1 MERYLSSLEERLRH
15 CDGTACAH
23 ASTTTC
29 SNKAIPRRTVPS
41 PFYCFRLFLR
51 TRVEALATATT
62 RLDDLSPLTSLAR
75 GFAIVER
82 VANNA
87 SSATATSFSRAI
99 NCDCAFTAEALSAVW
114 RRNLM
119 SETFEEALA
128 VLEESVQRLEAGDL
142 KLEEALEVFEK
153 GVAASR
159 ACGQWLDQT
168 RERVQV
174 LTADAEGQ
182 FRLSF
187 LDDEDDH

>member
-1 MERYLSSLEERLRH
+1 
-15 CDGTACAH
+15 
-23 ASTTTC
+23 
-29 SNKAIPRRTVPS
+29 
-41 PFYCFRLFLR
+41 
-51 TRVEALATATT
+51 
-62 RLDDLSPLTSLAR
+62 
-75 GFAIVER
+75 
-82 VANNA
+82 
-87 SSATATSFSRAI
+87 
-99 NCDCAFTAEALSAVW
+99 
-114 RRNLM
+114 M

-159 ACGQWLDQT
+159 TCGQWLDQT

-187 LDDEDDH
+187 LDDEDDQ

>member
-1 MERYLSSLEERLRH
+1 
-15 CDGTACAH
+15 
-23 ASTTTC
+23 
-29 SNKAIPRRTVPS
+29 
-41 PFYCFRLFLR
+41 
-51 TRVEALATATT
+51 
-62 RLDDLSPLTSLAR
+62 
-75 GFAIVER
+75 
-82 VANNA
+82 
-87 SSATATSFSRAI
+87 
-99 NCDCAFTAEALSAVW
+99 
-114 RRNLM
+114 M
-119 SETFEEALA
+119 SESFEEALA

-159 ACGQWLDQT
+159 TCGQWLDQT

>member
-1 MERYLSSLEERLRH
+1 
-15 CDGTACAH
+15 
-23 ASTTTC
+23 
-29 SNKAIPRRTVPS
+29 
-41 PFYCFRLFLR
+41 
-51 TRVEALATATT
+51 
-62 RLDDLSPLTSLAR
+62 
-75 GFAIVER
+75 
-82 VANNA
+82 
-87 SSATATSFSRAI
+87 
-99 NCDCAFTAEALSAVW
+99 
-114 RRNLM
+114 M
-119 SETFEEALA
+119 SETFEDALA
-128 VLEESVQRLEAGDL
+128 ALEESVQRLEAGDL

>member
-1 MERYLSSLEERLRH
+1 
-15 CDGTACAH
+15 
-23 ASTTTC
+23 
-29 SNKAIPRRTVPS
+29 
-41 PFYCFRLFLR
+41 
-51 TRVEALATATT
+51 
-62 RLDDLSPLTSLAR
+62 
-75 GFAIVER
+75 
-82 VANNA
+82 
-87 SSATATSFSRAI
+87 
-99 NCDCAFTAEALSAVW
+99 
-114 RRNLM
+114 M
-119 SETFEEALA
+119 SESFEEALA

-142 KLEEALEVFEK
+142 KLEEALELFEK

>member
-1 MERYLSSLEERLRH
+1 
-15 CDGTACAH
+15 
-23 ASTTTC
+23 
-29 SNKAIPRRTVPS
+29 
-41 PFYCFRLFLR
+41 
-51 TRVEALATATT
+51 
-62 RLDDLSPLTSLAR
+62 
-75 GFAIVER
+75 
-82 VANNA
+82 
-87 SSATATSFSRAI
+87 
-99 NCDCAFTAEALSAVW
+99 
-114 RRNLM
+114 M
-119 SETFEEALA
+119 SESFEESLA

-187 LDDEDDH
+187 LDDADDQ